1 MHVCHMS
8 YLFESIKILIFIYLY
23 VGLYQFNF
31 FLAELDTM
39 IQKLII
45 NRCLPFS
52 LVEYS
57 EFKSI
62 LQTGYPKLKI
72 LSRPTLMKRIDS
84 NTISMKKNLKKELS
98 FLKHIS
104 TTADCWSIFK
114 KFVF

>member
-1 MHVCHMS
+1 
-8 YLFESIKILIFIYLY
+8 
-23 VGLYQFNF
+23 
-31 FLAELDTM
+31 M

-52 LVEYS
+52 LVEYP

-62 LQTGYPKLKI
+62 LQIGFPKLNT

-84 NTISMKKNLKKELS
+84 NTNSMLENLKKELS
-98 FLKHIS
+98 LVKHIS

-114 KFVF
+114 KLVF